1 MSFDK
6 ITELRTKYNE
16 ILDLVISNCN
26 ENSDKLKMFKESYTD
41 EDIDIIISKFC
52 KDLENDKK
60 IFKLFLT
67 RNPRIFGNKI
77 SLKII
82 PSFSIKSILSKNN
95 DYLWE
100 CIQLIYAI
108 YRTGDKKNK
117 ENVESIIEA
126 VEKYNL
132 NPNNEECSDNST
144 KQKSSADNLIMDIAD
159 TLRDSMVNASKENS
173 KVNPIENMI
182 KTSQIISDK
191 YGQQIQSGAF
201 SMNEMFE
208 SLGRMMTEID
218 EKTSNDEELQ
228 NVKLDENIKPEDM
241 MKDLGINTDEFN
253 PMEMISSLL
262 NKKKNNKELTP
273 EQIKEMEEF
282 YSKFST
288 EDFTFE
294 NTENNSNEN
303 KLSQFNNS
311 IMSMI
316 PDNQKDNFKKMSESL
331 FSSDEGE
338 SIENKLSESLMSM
351 MPDDKK
357 EGLKNISEAI
367 LSSNEDESMEN
378 KLNES
383 LMSMIPDDQKDNFKN
398 ISEAI
403 TSSNVDESI
412 ENKLNE
418 SLMSMIPDDQKED
431 FKKMTEALSS
441 NDEESIMQMT
451 QDLMSSVSN

>member
-6 ITELRTKYNE
+6 IAELRTKYNE

-82 PSFSIKSILSKNN
+82 PSFSVKSILSKNN

-173 KVNPIENMI
+173 KVNPILI
-182 KTSQIISDK
+182 
-191 YGQQIQSGAF
+191 
-201 SMNEMFE
+201 
-208 SLGRMMTEID
+208 
-218 EKTSNDEELQ
+218 
-228 NVKLDENIKPEDM
+228 
-241 MKDLGINTDEFN
+241 
-253 PMEMISSLL
+253 
-262 NKKKNNKELTP
+262 
-273 EQIKEMEEF
+273 
-282 YSKFST
+282 
-288 EDFTFE
+288 
-294 NTENNSNEN
+294 
-303 KLSQFNNS
+303 
-311 IMSMI
+311 
-316 PDNQKDNFKKMSESL
+316 
-331 FSSDEGE
+331 
-338 SIENKLSESLMSM
+338 
-351 MPDDKK
+351 
-357 EGLKNISEAI
+357 
-367 LSSNEDESMEN
+367 
-378 KLNES
+378 
-383 LMSMIPDDQKDNFKN
+383 
-398 ISEAI
+398 
-403 TSSNVDESI
+403 
-412 ENKLNE
+412 
-418 SLMSMIPDDQKED
+418 
-431 FKKMTEALSS
+431 
-441 NDEESIMQMT
+441 
-451 QDLMSSVSN
+451 

>member
-6 ITELRTKYNE
+6 IIELRTKYNE
-16 ILDLVISNCN
+16 ILDLVISNNN
-26 ENSDKLKMFKESYTD
+26 ENNDKLRTFKESYTD
-41 EDIDIIISKFC
+41 EDLEIIISKFC

-82 PSFSIKSILSKNN
+82 PSFSIKSILSKDNN
-95 DYLWE
+95 YLWE

-117 ENVESIIEA
+117 ENVENIIEI

-132 NPNNEECSDNST
+132 NPNIKECSDNTT
-144 KQKSSADNLIMDIAD
+144 KPKSSADNLIMDIAD

-262 NKKKNNKELTP
+262 NKKKENKELTP

-288 EDFTFE
+288 EDFTFDD
-294 NTENNSNEN
+294 TQNNSNEN
-303 KLSQFNNS
+303 KLNQFNNS

-316 PDNQKDNFKKMSESL
+316 PDNQKEGFKKMSEAL
-331 FSSDEGE
+331 
-338 SIENKLSESLMSM
+338 
-351 MPDDKK
+351 
-357 EGLKNISEAI
+357 
-367 LSSNEDESMEN
+367 LSSNEDESMED

-383 LMSMIPDDQKDNFKN
+383 LMSMIPDDQKEGFKN
-398 ISEAI
+398 ISEALL
-403 TSSNVDESI
+403 SSNEDESM
-412 ENKLNE
+412 EEKLNE

-431 FKKMTEALSS
+431 FKKMTEAFSS
-441 NDEESIMQMT
+441 NDEESIKQMT
-451 QDLMSSVSN
+451 QDLMSSINN